1 MDFDIRYAR
10 ADEFAAVADLDGAS
24 FGFCYSAEGLEDARL
39 DVEVD
44 TILVAVDGERIVG
57 ASAEVPFTMT
67 LPGGE
72 IGATGLTWVSVELTY
87 RRRGIL
93 RTLLENQLRDFADRG
108 VAVAILGAS
117 EGGIYGRYGFGVAT
131 HGRTTSIDRQ
141 ATRLLDPP
149 VEHGVVR
156 MGTDEA
162 RDVLPGIYDRRRR
175 VVPGGLDRNARRW
188 TLQLLDRDWQRH
200 GRSALFHL
208 VHPDGYVSY
217 RIGQDSGPTGS
228 RNVCAIADYV
238 ICSPQAHA
246 GLWQVL
252 LGMDLCARIES
263 GRIPLDDPLPQ
274 LITDPRQVTT
284 TALADGLWARPLD
297 VAALLS
303 ARTYAV
309 ELDVVLAVRDPL
321 LGDGTY
327 RLRGGPDGA
336 VCMRVNAPAH
346 AELGVADLGAVVLG
360 GTRLAMLARA
370 GRVTGESA
378 TLTRLDRA
386 FLADVEP
393 QFTTYF

>member
-1 MDFDIRYAR
+1 VDFDIRYAR

-24 FGFCYSAEGLEDARL
+24 FGFCYSAEELEDARL
-39 DVEVD
+39 DVDVD

-93 RTLLENQLRDFADRG
+93 RTLLENQLRDFAGRG
-108 VAVAILGAS
+108 AAVAILGAS

-162 RDVLPGIYDRRRR
+162 RDVLPGIYDRWRRAI
-175 VVPGGLDRNARRW
+175 PGGLDRNARRW

-238 ICSPQAHA
+238 ICSPQAHV

-309 ELDVVLAVRDPL
+309 ELDVVVAIRDPL

-336 VCMRVNAPAH
+336 VCSRVDAPAH

-360 GTRLAMLARA
+360 GTRLATLARA

-393 QFTTYF
+393 QFSTYF